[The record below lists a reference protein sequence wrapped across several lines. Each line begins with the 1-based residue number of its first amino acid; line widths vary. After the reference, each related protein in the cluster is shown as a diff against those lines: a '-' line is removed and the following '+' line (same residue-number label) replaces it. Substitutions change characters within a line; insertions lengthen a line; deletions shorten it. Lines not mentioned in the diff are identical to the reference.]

1 MIIKTIIPKVLEPM
15 HYLGKPVLDENQN
28 RIGSIVDVI
37 EVGDHY
43 ELIMEV
49 KMDEQRI

>member
-1 MIIKTIIPKVLEPM
+1 MTIKTIVPKVLEPM

-37 EVGDHY
+37 DVGDHY

-49 KMDEQRI
+49 EMDE